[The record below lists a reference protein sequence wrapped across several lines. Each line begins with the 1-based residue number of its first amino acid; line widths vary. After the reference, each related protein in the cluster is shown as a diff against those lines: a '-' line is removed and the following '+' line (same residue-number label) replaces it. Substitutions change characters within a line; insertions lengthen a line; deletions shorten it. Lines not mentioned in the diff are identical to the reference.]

1 MIIYVIQ
8 IGPTGVYF
16 GQKKTENLHT
26 KFIMSSSM
34 LAAVFAGMSMLP
46 ML

>member
-16 GQKKTENLHT
+16 VQKKTKTLHT
-26 KFIMSSSM
+26 TFIASSSM
-34 LAAVFAGMSMLP
+34 LATVFAGMFILP